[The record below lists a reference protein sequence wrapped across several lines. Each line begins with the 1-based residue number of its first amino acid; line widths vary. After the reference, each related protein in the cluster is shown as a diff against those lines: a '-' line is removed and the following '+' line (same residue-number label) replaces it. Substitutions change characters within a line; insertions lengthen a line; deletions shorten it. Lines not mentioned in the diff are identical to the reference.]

1 MLEGNDLCR
10 WFCIFEFIK
19 WDHAKI
25 LQTIQDRDMFNP
37 GFIHHLHCVAD
48 RIVEVNG
55 DHGGFKQLAAVGHI
69 LY

>member
-1 MLEGNDLCR
+1 
-10 WFCIFEFIK
+10 
-19 WDHAKI
+19 
-25 LQTIQDRDMFNP
+25 
-37 GFIHHLHCVAD
+37 VAY